1 MASVYVSVKSKL
13 QRPPPPPANTRAFD
27 FFETNCSNSPL
38 SEPKYRSN
46 APHYLHTMPPS
57 RGDLKTFPII
67 RYVGAL
73 KAESATVCN
82 RQYSFYSN
90 LFRNCFIIKKTI
102 KHTCSWQI
110 LIRIVK
116 RNLNNLVLKY

>member
-1 MASVYVSVKSKL
+1 M
-13 QRPPPPPANTRAFD
+13 
-27 FFETNCSNSPL
+27 C
-38 SEPKYRSN
+38 RSN
-46 APHYLHTMPPS
+46 RSFNVPRSLRQIPGHLTFLKLIVQIPPYPNQSTVQMPHTRVHSGDQMPPS
-57 RGDLKTFPII
+57 RGDLKTFHII

-90 LFRNCFIIKKTI
+90 LFCNCFIIKKTI